1 MIKSGE
7 KLFYINSV
15 GAVFDAVAVGDE
27 RIGAVAIEVAY
38 KDGRRESFDIG
49 TLHVCRTLRA
59 AQIVAGQRAPVK
71 Q

>member
-15 GAVFDAVAVGDE
+15 GSVFDAVAVGDE
-27 RIGAVAIEVAY
+27 RSGAVAVEVSH

-59 AQIVAGQRAPVK
+59 AQIVSSKRAPAK